1 MTSRKRIFFKFLNL
15 ITMIVIFSRSLAADS
30 SKPATSPKPAHPPP
44 SPRFI
49 KIDGSGKSMNN
60 ADEDLTWHCVLDN
73 NTGLLWEVKTHDGS
87 LQDASQTY
95 SWYMLHPQ
103 RNGGFAGYRNQGKCS
118 LVQCNTQS
126 YIDAIN
132 EKRLCGSTNWRLP
145 AREELR
151 SIVNYQVK
159 YPGPTIDQR
168 YFPYTRNQ
176 FYWSAVPDA
185 NDKDSAWGIGFSF
198 GYDYAYFKSD
208 HGYVRL
214 VSDTKK

>member
-1 MTSRKRIFFKFLNL
+1 
-15 ITMIVIFSRSLAADS
+15 MIVTSIHPLAADFS
-30 SKPATSPKPAHPPP
+30 NPATSPKPGHTPS

-49 KIDGSGKSMNN
+49 KIDASGKSMKHANK
-60 ADEDLTWHCVLDN
+60 DLTWKCVLDN
-73 NTGLLWEVKTHDGS
+73 NTGLLWEVKTRDGS

-95 SWYMLHPQ
+95 SWYMAHPR
-103 RNGGFAGYRNQGKCS
+103 RNGGFAGYKNQGKCS
-118 LVQCNTQS
+118 LAQCNTQS
-126 YIDAIN
+126 YIDNIN
-132 EKRLCGSTNWRLP
+132 KKQLCGSIRWRLP
-145 AREELR
+145 TREELR
-151 SIVNYQVK
+151 SIVNYQIK

-168 YFPYTRNQ
+168 YFPNTRNQ

-214 VSDTKK
+214 VSDSQQ